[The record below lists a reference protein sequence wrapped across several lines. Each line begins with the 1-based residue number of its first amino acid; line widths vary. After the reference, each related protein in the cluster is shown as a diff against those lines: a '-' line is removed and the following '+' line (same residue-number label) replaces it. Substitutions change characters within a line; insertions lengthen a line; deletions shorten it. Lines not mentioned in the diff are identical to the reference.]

1 MRWLLS
7 NLQASATA
15 AMPDWNLE
23 KKRFLSSILF
33 YTRIPVS
40 GFLTTVSLQK
50 EEPIESS
57 RYFPLTGI
65 LVGAACSLVFLAAHY
80 FLPKDISILI
90 GLAVGVWITGALHE
104 DGLADS
110 ADGFG
115 AGWNPEQIRK
125 IMKDSSIGVY
135 GMLSLLFVMF
145 IKFETLH
152 SISIEQIPL
161 VWIAGHAVSRLAAI
175 GLLIPLDY
183 LGGSGN
189 KSSSMVQLNHQDWL
203 VAGISGILP
212 VLFLGF
218 HGFLAII
225 AILILNLGLS
235 HYFKKRIGGVT
246 GDCLGASQQLS
257 EILFYLMLVVQFNT

>member
-1 MRWLLS
+1 
-7 NLQASATA
+7 
-15 AMPDWNLE
+15 
-23 KKRFLSSILF
+23 
-33 YTRIPVS
+33 
-40 GFLTTVSLQK
+40 
-50 EEPIESS
+50 
-57 RYFPLTGI
+57 
-65 LVGAACSLVFLAAHY
+65 LVGAACSLVFLAANY

-152 SISIEQIPL
+152 SISVEQIPL

-183 LGGSGN
+183 LGGSRN

-212 VLFLGF
+212 VLFL
-218 HGFLAII
+218 
-225 AILILNLGLS
+225 
-235 HYFKKRIGGVT
+235 
-246 GDCLGASQQLS
+246 ASMD
-257 EILFYLMLVVQFNT
+257 FWP

>member
-7 NLQASATA
+7 NRQASVIA
-15 AMPDWNLE
+15 AMPDWKLE

-40 GFLTTVSLQK
+40 GFLTKDSLQK

-65 LVGAACSLVFLAAHY
+65 LVGAACSLVFLAANY

-110 ADGFG
+110 VDGFG

-152 SISIEQIPL
+152 SISI
-161 VWIAGHAVSRLAAI
+161 
-175 GLLIPLDY
+175 
-183 LGGSGN
+183 
-189 KSSSMVQLNHQDWL
+189 
-203 VAGISGILP
+203 
-212 VLFLGF
+212 
-218 HGFLAII
+218 
-225 AILILNLGLS
+225 
-235 HYFKKRIGGVT
+235 
-246 GDCLGASQQLS
+246 
-257 EILFYLMLVVQFNT
+257 